1 MISGDIS
8 DFQIDTSIRRN
19 LSGGTFIMPPGKVWC
34 LGSNDE
40 KEQWIMVYIILMID
54 IMIFSYSLMCSQI

>member
-19 LSGGTFIMPPGKVWC
+19 LSGGTFIMPLGKVWC

-54 IMIFSYSLMCSQI
+54 INHH

>member
-1 MISGDIS
+1 
-8 DFQIDTSIRRN
+8 
-19 LSGGTFIMPPGKVWC
+19 MPLGKVWC

>member
-8 DFQIDTSIRRN
+8 DFQIDTSRIF
-19 LSGGTFIMPPGKVWC
+19 SGGTSKIPLGKVWC
-34 LGSNDE
+34 LGSNGE